1 MNRRQLIGLGITGIV
16 AVGSGICLRSYSA
29 AMTDARLRISKGS
42 SVFESRFGTIEF
54 AVAGVGPPVI
64 MIHGTGGGF
73 DQGLAFTAP
82 LVAAGHQIIAP
93 SRFGYLRSSFP
104 ADPSSERQ
112 ADAIAELMSHLSI
125 ARATVIGGS
134 AGALSA
140 MQFAIRHPERCRALV
155 TLVPAAFA
163 PDRPPPQ
170 PNAVGQAIMEYGLKS
185 DFLFW
190 AAMVA
195 AEDAMIGTL
204 LATNPILVRRAAQ
217 SEQAR
222 VRSILRGILPVSARA
237 AGLLNDA
244 RLAGSPTPMPLDR
257 INAPTLAI
265 ALEDDR
271 FETLAA
277 ARHIVNSISGARL
290 VSYPDGGH
298 VWVGRDKQLFAE
310 VAAFLS
316 KVGN

>member
-1 MNRRQLIGLGITGIV
+1 MNRRQLLGLGISSMV
-16 AVGSGICLRSYSA
+16 AVGGGVCWRSYSS
-29 AMTDARLRISKGS
+29 AMAVARLRISIGS

-54 AVAGVGPPVI
+54 AVAGAGPPAI

-73 DQGLAFTAP
+73 DQGLAFAAP
-82 LVAAGHQIIAP
+82 LVAAGHQVIAP

-104 ADPSSERQ
+104 ADPSTEQQ
-112 ADAIAELMSHLSI
+112 ADAIAELMSHLRI
-125 ARATVIGGS
+125 QRAAIIGGS

-140 MQFAIRHPERCRALV
+140 MQFAIRHPERCSALI
-155 TLVPAAFA
+155 TIVPAAFA
-163 PDRPPPQ
+163 PDHPPPR
-170 PNAVGQAIMEYGLKS
+170 PNAVGKAIMEYGLKS

-190 AAMVA
+190 AAMVT
-195 AEDAMIGTL
+195 AEDAMIGSL
-204 LATNPILVRRAAQ
+204 LATDPILVRRAVP

-277 ARHIVNSISGARL
+277 ARHIVNSVSGARL

-310 VAAFLS
+310 VNAFLAS
-316 KVGN
+316 VRS